1 MASLYIVDGTRTPF
15 CKMGTD
21 FADQSSS
28 TLGVSVVKSLLS
40 QTGVDNIY
48 IDEVIFGCVSQP
60 ADTMNIAR
68 VISVLS
74 NIPNSVPAVT
84 VHRNCASGFEAITS
98 AFDKAQARQGDV
110 FIAGGVENMTQIPF
124 MYSDSAVKKF
134 TALAKAKTITQKV
147 SQLLKFRLSDF
158 SPRIGL
164 KLGLSDVMCN
174 MNMGQTAE
182 ILAKEY
188 NIDRYSQDVYAENSH
203 QKALMAENILQEEIN
218 PVYLRNNDCI
228 KSFKRKYVERDN
240 GPREDSTVDKLSK
253 LRTVFDRKGTVTAG
267 NSSQITDGACALLLM
282 TRKGLRKTGCKP
294 IGKITGYAYAGCEPK
309 RMGLGPVY
317 AIEKTGRSPAEAD
330 LIEIN
335 EAFAAQVLSVQKMA
349 KRTIG
354 EIPNEKLNV
363 NGGAIALGHPV
374 GATGARMVL
383 TLIKELNRCDL
394 KTGLASLC
402 IGGGQGGAIWVEK
415 Y

>member
-1 MASLYIVDGTRTPF
+1 M
-15 CKMGTD
+15 
-21 FADQSSS
+21 
-28 TLGVSVVKSLLS
+28 
-40 QTGVDNIY
+40 
-48 IDEVIFGCVSQP
+48 
-60 ADTMNIAR
+60 
-68 VISVLS
+68 
-74 NIPNSVPAVT
+74 
-84 VHRNCASGFEAITS
+84 
-98 AFDKAQARQGDV
+98 
-110 FIAGGVENMTQIPF
+110 
-124 MYSDSAVKKF
+124 
-134 TALAKAKTITQKV
+134 
-147 SQLLKFRLSDF
+147 
-158 SPRIGL
+158 
-164 KLGLSDVMCN
+164 
-174 MNMGQTAE
+174 
-182 ILAKEY
+182 
-188 NIDRYSQDVYAENSH
+188 
-203 QKALMAENILQEEIN
+203 
-218 PVYLRNNDCI
+218 
-228 KSFKRKYVERDN
+228 
-240 GPREDSTVDKLSK
+240 
-253 LRTVFDRKGTVTAG
+253 RTVFDRKGTVTAG